1 MSIMRSRARLLGSAV
16 ADRVLMVMEKILSW
30 KIGMEIENILKKSWH
45 MSLLLTAYHESS
57 TRSVDNSI
65 PISLLQ
71 RFGYGRLEANHIFF
85 TTYFQFERKFDFLFA

>member
-1 MSIMRSRARLLGSAV
+1 
-16 ADRVLMVMEKILSW
+16 
-30 KIGMEIENILKKSWH
+30 